1 MMCGRKVIKTLGS
14 QKSSINVINMESICR
29 EVTDLEYV
37 NSKDTLAQA
46 KYQDIG
52 KCHTAKMFDIVT
64 HWLCCC
70 VTRKNKPGGGQ
81 MSTINASGILES
93 LVISYPNL
101 QTVLPSLF
109 NILHIMQLGPCSQGC
124 LSCLALTP

>member
-70 VTRKNKPGGGQ
+70 VTRKNKPGGGSNVNNKCFWHIRKSGDLIPKLANSFAFSIQ
-81 MSTINASGILES
+81 YLTYNATGS
-93 LVISYPNL
+93 L
-101 QTVLPSLF
+101 
-109 NILHIMQLGPCSQGC
+109 
-124 LSCLALTP
+124 